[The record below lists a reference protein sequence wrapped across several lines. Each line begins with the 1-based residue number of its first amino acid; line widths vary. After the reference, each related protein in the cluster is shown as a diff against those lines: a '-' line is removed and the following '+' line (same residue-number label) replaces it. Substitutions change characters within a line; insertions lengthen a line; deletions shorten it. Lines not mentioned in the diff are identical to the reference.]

1 MDFRSQ
7 LWADVFKFDTSRT
20 QGSRMMSISGGD
32 NIMAV
37 KGTIPGGIRFLAV
50 VSNRRKNRRYFMQGF
65 LWKIYSSRE
74 LKPNTCSVQ

>member
-1 MDFRSQ
+1 
-7 LWADVFKFDTSRT
+7 
-20 QGSRMMSISGGD
+20 
-32 NIMAV
+32 MAV

-74 LKPNTCSVQ
+74 LKPNTRSVQ